1 LPKQSSN
8 ATENNGLD
16 PKDKELFLKTWDL
29 KEGEMTNLQI
39 LMAIKNGQL
48 YESVNWFELR
58 WCHHGH
64 NHSHNEDA
72 KRSKY

>member
-1 LPKQSSN
+1 MPKQSSN

-29 KEGEMTNLQI
+29 EDGEMTDLQI

-48 YESVNWFELR
+48 
-58 WCHHGH
+58 
-64 NHSHNEDA
+64 
-72 KRSKY
+72 